1 VDTGTYTTRVL
12 VNNSY
17 YTTVPVSKQTIFTTY
32 NQTDSFSFALQAI
45 PGKKDH
51 TISLTSTGVARPGFP
66 VTYLINYGNVGTET
80 LVTGQ
85 VRLVIDSN
93 ISHVSAIPAATSIS
107 GDTLRWNLSNL
118 APGDSASIKVNL
130 KIDAPPAVQIGDTL
144 VSNVLIDSVGDQ
156 TPADNYAEVRQIVRG
171 AYDPNDKQ
179 EAHGGFITPAE
190 LSAGKPLVYT
200 IRFQNTGTDTAF
212 NIVVRD
218 TLPANTDWNRFEMI
232 NASHPYTLTITNG
245 RYAQWTFAN
254 ILLPDSNVN
263 KALSNGYISFR
274 IKAASTVAL
283 GDNIKNSAAIYFD
296 FNPPVITNISETVV
310 KPEPPTTPVITG
322 LQPAYCNT
330 TGVTTVKISNLPA
343 AGSGITVT
351 VKIDANTVGVGADS
365 TFSFNVSTLAA
376 GAHTISV
383 QFSNSGGNRLSSAG
397 FNVTEAVTPD
407 VNVLAS
413 ITNITNLAI
422 PVIITA
428 TNAGGGGTGPLYTFA
443 RDRNFTNISQA
454 ESVNNTWTF
463 DPSILSIGDNMIY
476 IRMKSNASCVVAN
489 TVTDSVLL
497 KRSSVTGINDPDMPG
512 QVINIYPNP
521 FRDVIMIKGLSA
533 AKTYT
538 VTLYNLEGKQIV
550 SRRVS
555 NRSTL
560 NITRQHQATGTY
572 WLSIYD
578 EKRKQ
583 LLGTVK
589 LLKQ

>member
-1 VDTGTYTTRVL
+1 MSIETVVDILPAVSIDDTLECRAIIDTTGDINKA
-12 VNNSY
+12 NNEA
-17 YTTVPVSKQTIFTTY
+17 VVRQ
-32 NQTDSFSFALQAI
+32 
-45 PGKKDH
+45 
-51 TISLTSTGVARPGFP
+51 R
-66 VTYLINYGNVGTET
+66 
-80 LVTGQ
+80 VTG
-85 VRLVIDSN
+85 S
-93 ISHVSAIPAATSIS
+93 
-107 GDTLRWNLSNL
+107 
-118 APGDSASIKVNL
+118 
-130 KIDAPPAVQIGDTL
+130 
-144 VSNVLIDSVGDQ
+144 
-156 TPADNYAEVRQIVRG
+156 
-171 AYDPNDKQ
+171 YDPNDKQ

-190 LSAGKPLVYT
+190 LNAGKPLVYT
-200 IRFQNTGTDTAF
+200 IRFQNTGNDTAF
-212 NIVVRD
+212 NVVIRD
-218 TLPANTDWNRFEMI
+218 TLPANSDWNSFEMVQ
-232 NASHPYTLTITNG
+232 ASHPYTLTITDD
-245 RYAQWTFAN
+245 RYAKWTFAN
-254 ILLPDSNVN
+254 ILLVDSNRN
-263 KALSNGYISFR
+263 EPLSHGYLTFR
-274 IKAASTVAL
+274 IKAASTVAI
-283 GDNIKNSAAIYFD
+283 GDKINNSASIYFD
-296 FNPPVITNISETVV
+296 FNPPVITNTTETEV
-310 KPEPPTTPVITG
+310 KPEPPATPVITG

-330 TGVTTVKISNLPA
+330 TGVTTVRIGNLPA

-413 ITNITNLAI
+413 NTNILNPNIAI
-422 PVIITA
+422 VITA
-428 TNAGGGGTGPLYTFA
+428 TNAAGGGTGPLYTFA
-443 RDRNFTNISQA
+443 KDRNFINIWQA

-463 DPSILSIGDNMIY
+463 NPSILAVGDNMIY

-489 TVTDSVLL
+489 TATDSVLL
-497 KRSSVTGINDPDMPG
+497 KRNFVTGINDPDMPG